1 MNFQVPQFIEI
12 EDKVIGP
19 FSFKQ
24 FIYLAGSIGLAFIV
38 YVYVPR
44 VIAIIPITIIVA
56 LGAALAFVKVNN
68 RPFIIILQS
77 AIRYY
82 LSRKL
87 YLWEKRDKPLAP
99 KSQMVAASPTT
110 LNQVSKSQLEELSWN
125 LDITKKIN

>member
-12 EDKVIGP
+12 EDKVVGP
-19 FSFKQ
+19 FTFKQ

-44 VIAIIPITIIVA
+44 IIAIVPITMIVG
-56 LGAALAFVKVNN
+56 LGAALAFFKINN

-87 YLWEKRDKPLAP
+87 YLWEKRDKPMTT
-99 KSQMVAASPTT
+99 KSNAVATT
-110 LNQVSKSQLEELSWN
+110 TSLNRVSKSQLEELSWN
-125 LDITKKIN
+125 LDITKKVN